1 MISPTSRRR
10 TATSGDQRCSRVAV
24 ANTSRPTTRS
34 SASIGASA
42 PETTPFRARLSR
54 SRAASGGSSSSR
66 VRVTI
71 SRASNT
77 RLTSQGNASSESD
90 AGGPPVPARTHWWVR
105 ITVRSRGTRWT
116 MLARS
121 TPSSSPR
128 VPSVWTIW
136 ASMVSAGTRIRLAAS
151 PAMTWSSAM
160 PRRNAWSACARAS
173 ALPTSSATRSS
184 WPITSGG
191 QDLSSRTVPSM
202 SQPTGTPPMTSGRLA
217 IDRIPA
223 RSRKARSRA
232 ASTGR
237 SSGLTTQTGVPSARR
252 SVIHGRPASGSNA
265 SSGAHP
271 GRVHR

>member
-1 MISPTSRRR
+1 M
-10 TATSGDQRCSRVAV
+10 SG
-24 ANTSRPTTRS
+24 
-34 SASIGASA
+34 G
-42 PETTPFRARLSR
+42 LSR

-71 SRASNT
+71 SRASYT
-77 RLTSQGNASSESD
+77 RPASQGNASSESD
-90 AGGPPVPARTHWWVR
+90 AGGPTVPARTHWWVR
-105 ITVRSRGTRWT
+105 TTVRSRGTRWM

-121 TPSSSPR
+121 APSSSPT

-173 ALPTSSATRSS
+173 ALPVTSAIRLSWSITR
-184 WPITSGG
+184 GG
-191 QDLSSRTVPSM
+191 QDRASRTVTSM
-202 SQPTGTPPMTSGRLA
+202 SQPTGAPPMTSGRLA
-217 IDRIPA
+217 IDRIPT

-237 SSGLTTQTGVPSARR
+237 SSGLATQTGIPLTKLV
-252 SVIHGRPASGSNA
+252 VIHGRLAPGSNA
-265 SSGAHP
+265 SSGAHR